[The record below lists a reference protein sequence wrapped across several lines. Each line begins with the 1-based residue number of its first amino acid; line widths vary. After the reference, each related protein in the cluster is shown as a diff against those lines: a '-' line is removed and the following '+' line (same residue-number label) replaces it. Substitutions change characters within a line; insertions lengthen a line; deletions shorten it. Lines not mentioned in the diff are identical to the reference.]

1 MISGLVIPQTQ
12 LSMLIPAER
21 PDLVALCE
29 AHSVPGP
36 TPDIKHGRFTVVL
49 STRRKKKFIYSA
61 LGGYNLDFYLQNSVN

>member
-1 MISGLVIPQTQ
+1 MISGLVVPQTQ

-49 STRRKKKFIYSA
+49 STRRKKIVYLFSARCRKNMDIIWIFI
-61 LGGYNLDFYLQNSVN
+61 